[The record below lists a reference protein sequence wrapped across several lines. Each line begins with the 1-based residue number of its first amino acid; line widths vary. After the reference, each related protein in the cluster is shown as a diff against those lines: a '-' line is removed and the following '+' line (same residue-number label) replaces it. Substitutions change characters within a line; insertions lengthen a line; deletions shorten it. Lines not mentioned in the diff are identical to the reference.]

1 MKDKKIAIVADW
13 LTTYGGA
20 EKVVKSLHDIFP
32 KAPIYTS
39 QYCDKEIDWF
49 NDCDIRTGWMNL
61 FPAKLRKVLS
71 VFRAIYFTNLDLS
84 EYDVIISV
92 TTAESK
98 GVKTTSNQLHI
109 SYLQGPPTQYL
120 WGMYDKYIEN
130 PGFGKLNSIVRFFF
144 RLLIKP
150 LRKLDYKYAQ
160 RPDFL
165 LANSTYSA
173 EEIKKYYHR
182 ESEVIFPPVEI
193 DKFKLNKDKCD
204 YFIST
209 ARQVNWKR
217 LDLAIRAC
225 IATGEKF
232 VLIGG
237 GAEHGKLIELANKN
251 QNIEFKPVIKSPAE
265 LSKIVSQAKGFI
277 FPSLEPFGIAPIE
290 ALATGTP
297 VLAFKKGG
305 ALDYIKSGENG
316 LFFDEQ
322 SEESLILGI
331 KEFNK
336 IKFDANKVS
345 LSARRFSEIEF
356 KKRMAKIIDEKVSH

>member
-1 MKDKKIAIVADW
+1 VDDKKVAIVADW

-39 QYCDKEIDWF
+39 QYNEKEIDWF
-49 NDCDIRTGWMNL
+49 RDCDVRTGWMNL
-61 FPAKLRKVLS
+61 FPARLRKILT
-71 VFRAIYFTNLDLS
+71 VFRAVYFTNLDLS
-84 EYDVIISV
+84 DYDVIISV

-98 GVKTTSNQLHI
+98 GIKTTDEQLHI

-120 WGMYDKYIEN
+120 WGMHDKYIEN
-130 PGFGKLNSIVRFFF
+130 PGFGKLNFIVRFFF
-144 RLLIKP
+144 KLLTKP
-150 LRKLDYKYAQ
+150 LRKMDYKYAQ

-182 ESEVIFPPVEI
+182 ESEVAFPPVEI
-193 DKFKLNKDKCD
+193 DKFKLNEAKGD
-204 YFIST
+204 YFVST
-209 ARQVNWKR
+209 SRQVNWKR
-217 LDLAIRAC
+217 LDLAVRAC
-225 IATGEKF
+225 IMTGDRL
-232 VLIGG
+232 VLVGG
-237 GAEHGKLIELANKN
+237 GAEHGKLVELAKKN
-251 QNIEFKPVIKSPAE
+251 QNIEFKPTIRDSAE
-265 LSKIVSQAKGFI
+265 LSKIVSRAKGFI

-316 LFFDEQ
+316 VFFEQQ
-322 SEESLILGI
+322 SEESLISGI
-331 KEFNK
+331 KKFNK
-336 IKFDANKVS
+336 TKFDAKKVS
-345 LSARRFSEIEF
+345 LSARRFSEVEF
-356 KKRMAKIIDEKVSH
+356 KKRMIELINEKISN